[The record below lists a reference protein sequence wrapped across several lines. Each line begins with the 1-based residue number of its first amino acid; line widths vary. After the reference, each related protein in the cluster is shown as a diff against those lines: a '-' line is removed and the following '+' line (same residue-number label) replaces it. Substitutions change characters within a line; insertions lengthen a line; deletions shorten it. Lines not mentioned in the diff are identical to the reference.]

1 MYVIHL
7 KFISYFL
14 FFLFVFSYCTDDTRL
29 SLDMDLISDN
39 NEGGLS
45 DKHIT
50 PEQLYR
56 KLHNANT
63 GTVHSSSRV
72 HTIAI
77 NYY

>member
-1 MYVIHL
+1 MLANTHAIAL
-7 KFISYFL
+7 ILSLLSCFA
-14 FFLFVFSYCTDDTRL
+14 DDTRL

-63 GTVHSSSRV
+63 GTVFTSVLSGLF
-72 HTIAI
+72 AI
-77 NYY
+77 LFFS